1 MNYRL
6 RAVSAVLLLSSAFAF
21 AQDEAKAEPAKEVDI
36 VWGVKIPARDGVKLN
51 ATVYKPHG
59 QTEKLPVVF
68 TFTPYISDSYHPR
81 AWHFA
86 QNGYVFAL
94 IDVRGRGNSGGAF
107 EPFANEGRDGHD
119 VVEWLAQPP
128 RAEGRGSKWGGAFP
142 GVDPRATPKK

>member
-1 MNYRL
+1 MFSKTRHL
-6 RAVSAVLLLSSAFAF
+6 LAGLLFVSTFAF
-21 AQDEAKAEPAKEVDI
+21 AQDAPKSEPAKEVDI

-81 AWHFA
+81 AWYFA
-86 QNGYVFAL
+86 QNGYIFAL

-119 VVEWLAQPP
+119 VVEWLPPPP
-128 RAEGRGSKWGGAFP
+128 RGEGKGMMWWSGSRSSRGRTEA
-142 GVDPRATPKK
+142 